1 MKRTKEILGNLGT
14 NGDDGEKK
22 AEEEEQIFNGWLSW
36 LAVSKSNSI
45 FTFSSLYAI
54 AFQCLLFRMD
64 IICPFF
70 DALKEFLKI
79 VIKVDEL
86 IDEVNFI
93 IKLATVCDV
102 GFTVSALSF
111 FVM

>member
-1 MKRTKEILGNLGT
+1 
-14 NGDDGEKK
+14 
-22 AEEEEQIFNGWLSW
+22 
-36 LAVSKSNSI
+36 
-45 FTFSSLYAI
+45 
-54 AFQCLLFRMD
+54 MD

-70 DALKEFLKI
+70 DALKKLLKI
-79 VIKVDEL
+79 VTK

-102 GFTVSALSF
+102 GFTISALSF